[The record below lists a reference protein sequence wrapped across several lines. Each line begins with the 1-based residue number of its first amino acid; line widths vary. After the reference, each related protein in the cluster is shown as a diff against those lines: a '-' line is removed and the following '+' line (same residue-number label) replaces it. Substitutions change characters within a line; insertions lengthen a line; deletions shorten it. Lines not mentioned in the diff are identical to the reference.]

1 LSCFEDTIRRQV
13 SSAGVTTSAELERAN
28 YFQDPSRRAIDR
40 ASELWRR
47 RTIGSTGNRLIAAK
61 VGTVSGVPGCH

>member
-1 LSCFEDTIRRQV
+1 
-13 SSAGVTTSAELERAN
+13 VTTSAELERAN

-61 VGTVSGVPGCH
+61 VGAVSGVPGCH